1 MKFDVLDNAAVAK
14 FKAEAETVYPEFV
27 KIGGEGSRK
36 FGRAAERYRERPK
49 GPRHQVTHRAGTAAT
64 AAVLQFLIDS
74 TRDVKYERFDR
85 QAEKN
90 RAFFAQLN
98 RRLGKSSTPLR
109 FPFWFF
115 ASQPLRYCL
124 ITNVFARTFF
134 QSIYFAEEVSKFL
147 VMLTTFTGVSYGV
160 RKARHIRMGAF
171 LDAMPPK
178 MEKIFLIIISLVS
191 AFVMGIMTWFSY
203 EYLMNAMDMGHMTP
217 ALRVPKWTFYVIIPI
232 GFGLACIQ
240 YIRTI
245 IKNLTEKD
253 PWQSPDQ
260 QSEYED
266 EQIGGAA
273 L

>member
-1 MKFDVLDNAAVAK
+1 MKTENEV
-14 FKAEAETVYPEFV
+14 PV
-27 KIGGEGSRK
+27 KVGSLR
-36 FGRAAERYRERPK
+36 
-49 GPRHQVTHRAGTAAT
+49 
-64 AAVLQFLIDS
+64 
-74 TRDVKYERFDR
+74 RF
-85 QAEKN
+85 N
-90 RAFFAQLN
+90 RAI
-98 RRLGKSSTPLR
+98 GKVVNAVEVSVLVTCVAAL
-109 FPFWFF
+109 
-115 ASQPLRYCL
+115 AILL
-124 ITNVFARTFF
+124 ITNVFARTFS
-134 QSIYFAEEVSKFL
+134 QSIYFAEEISKFL

-178 MEKIFLIIISLVS
+178 MEKTFIVIISLIS
-191 AFVMGIMTWFSY
+191 ALVMGIMTWASWQ
-203 EYLMNAMDMGHMTP
+203 YLANAMSMGHMTP

-245 IKNLTEKD
+245 LKNMIEKE

-266 EQIGGAA
+266 EEIGGAQ

>member
-1 MKFDVLDNAAVAK
+1 MNTDRKPPV
-14 FKAEAETVYPEFV
+14 KA
-27 KIGGEGSRK
+27 GGLRT
-36 FGRAAERYRERPK
+36 F
-49 GPRHQVTHRAGTAAT
+49 
-64 AAVLQFLIDS
+64 
-74 TRDVKYERFDR
+74 
-85 QAEKN
+85 N
-90 RAFFAQLN
+90 RAIGKVVNGFEVSILIFCVAA
-98 RRLGKSSTPLR
+98 LGIL
-109 FPFWFF
+109 
-115 ASQPLRYCL
+115 L
-124 ITNVFARTFF
+124 IANVFARTFF

-147 VMLTTFTGVSYGV
+147 VMLTTFAGVSYGV

-178 MEKIFLIIISLVS
+178 MEKVFIIIISLIS
-191 AFVMGIMTWFSY
+191 AVVMAIMAWASW
-203 EYLMNAMDMGHMTP
+203 EYLFNAMSKGHMTP

-245 IKNLTEKD
+245 IKNLIEKE

-266 EQIGGAA
+266 EEIGGAQ

>member
-1 MKFDVLDNAAVAK
+1 MK
-14 FKAEAETVYPEFV
+14 
-27 KIGGEGSRK
+27 
-36 FGRAAERYRERPK
+36 
-49 GPRHQVTHRAGTAAT
+49 
-64 AAVLQFLIDS
+64 
-74 TRDVKYERFDR
+74 
-85 QAEKN
+85 EKN
-90 RAFFAQLN
+90 DKSKKLNFFKKIN
-98 RRLGKSSTPLR
+98 RRLGLAVNAVEVSILV
-109 FPFWFF
+109 FCV
-115 ASQPLRYCL
+115 ASLAILL

-134 QSIYFAEEVSKFL
+134 QSIYYAEEVSKFL

-178 MEKIFLIIISLVS
+178 MEKVFLIFISFIS
-191 AFVMGIMTWFSY
+191 AVVMAIMTWFSY
-203 EYLMNAMDMGHMTP
+203 KYLMNAMDMGHMTP

-245 IKNLTEKD
+245 IKNLTEKE

>member
-1 MKFDVLDNAAVAK
+1 MNEESDDPKEQTAFQ
-14 FKAEAETVYPEFV
+14 
-27 KIGGEGSRK
+27 KINK
-36 FGRAAERYRERPK
+36 YI
-49 GPRHQVTHRAGTAAT
+49 GTAVNGVEVSILVFCV
-64 AAVLQFLIDS
+64 AALGILLI
-74 TRDVKYERFDR
+74 
-85 QAEKN
+85 A
-90 RAFFAQLN
+90 
-98 RRLGKSSTPLR
+98 
-109 FPFWFF
+109 
-115 ASQPLRYCL
+115 
-124 ITNVFARTFF
+124 NVFARTFF

-178 MEKIFLIIISLVS
+178 MEKAFIIFISLIS
-191 AFVMGIMTWFSY
+191 AIVMGIMTWASY
-203 EYLMNAMDMGHMTP
+203 EYLMNAMSKGHMTP
-217 ALRVPKWTFYVIIPI
+217 ALRVPKWTFYIIIPV

-266 EQIGGAA
+266 EEIGGAQI
-273 L
+273 

>member
-1 MKFDVLDNAAVAK
+1 MNEGNEKQKAA
-14 FKAEAETVYPEFV
+14 
-27 KIGGEGSRK
+27 
-36 FGRAAERYRERPK
+36 
-49 GPRHQVTHRAGTAAT
+49 
-64 AAVLQFLIDS
+64 
-74 TRDVKYERFDR
+74 
-85 QAEKN
+85 
-90 RAFFAQLN
+90 AFFQRLN
-98 RRLGKSSTPLR
+98 RLTGTIVNAVEVTILVFCVASLGVL
-109 FPFWFF
+109 
-115 ASQPLRYCL
+115 L

-147 VMLTTFTGVSYGV
+147 VMLTTFTGVSYAV

-171 LDAMPPK
+171 LDAMPQK
-178 MEKIFLIIISLVS
+178 MEKVFIIIISIIS

-203 EYLMNAMDMGHMTP
+203 QYLTNAMDMGHMTP

-245 IKNLTEKD
+245 IKNLTEKE

-266 EQIGGAA
+266 EEIGGAT

>member
-1 MKFDVLDNAAVAK
+1 MNEGNEEQKAA
-14 FKAEAETVYPEFV
+14 
-27 KIGGEGSRK
+27 
-36 FGRAAERYRERPK
+36 
-49 GPRHQVTHRAGTAAT
+49 
-64 AAVLQFLIDS
+64 
-74 TRDVKYERFDR
+74 
-85 QAEKN
+85 
-90 RAFFAQLN
+90 AFFQRLN
-98 RRLGKSSTPLR
+98 RLTGTIVNAVEVTILVFCVASLGVL
-109 FPFWFF
+109 
-115 ASQPLRYCL
+115 L

-147 VMLTTFTGVSYGV
+147 VMLTTFTGVSYAV

-171 LDAMPPK
+171 LDAMPQK
-178 MEKIFLIIISLVS
+178 MEKVFIIIISIIS

-203 EYLMNAMDMGHMTP
+203 QYLMNAMDMGHMTP

-245 IKNLTEKD
+245 IKNFTEKE

-266 EQIGGAA
+266 EEIGGAT

>member
-1 MKFDVLDNAAVAK
+1 MK
-14 FKAEAETVYPEFV
+14 
-27 KIGGEGSRK
+27 
-36 FGRAAERYRERPK
+36 
-49 GPRHQVTHRAGTAAT
+49 
-64 AAVLQFLIDS
+64 
-74 TRDVKYERFDR
+74 
-85 QAEKN
+85 EKN
-90 RAFFAQLN
+90 DKPKRSSFFRRLN
-98 RRLGKSSTPLR
+98 RRVGVVVNAVEVSILV
-109 FPFWFF
+109 FCV
-115 ASQPLRYCL
+115 ASLAILL

-178 MEKIFLIIISLVS
+178 MEKTFLIIISLIS
-191 AFVMGIMTWFSY
+191 AFVMAIMTWFSY
-203 EYLMNAMDMGHMTP
+203 KYLMNAMEMGHMTP